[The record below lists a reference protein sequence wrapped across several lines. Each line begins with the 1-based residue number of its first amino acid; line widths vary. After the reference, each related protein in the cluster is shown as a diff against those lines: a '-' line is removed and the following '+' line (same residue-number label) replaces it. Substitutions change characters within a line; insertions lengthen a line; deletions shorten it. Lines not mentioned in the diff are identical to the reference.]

1 MMFFP
6 HCTKGIIIITS
17 RLLSVWF
24 TDSSEDDFGN
34 VFAWSAPAVFS
45 QRSRSLA
52 TAIKPDHALMTKGQD
67 ISSISD
73 RAVRK
78 IWLLGSRDWCSY
90 KEFTNKCVFFCQ
102 HQEHLLSNLT
112 IFYSNLYLYQ
122 KHHLGNEK
130 LLVVLSRPITRP
142 TCWYHQ
148 SLLERI
154 LPWHLRCRRK
164 IRLIFISKGNEVR
177 YKIAFYLYPLVIN
190 QLKDINLIKR
200 WQRKS

>member
-1 MMFFP
+1 MVHWSSPYFTYVTCNMMFFH

-112 IFYSNLYLYQ
+112 IFIQICIYIKNITWVMRSYSLCSV
-122 KHHLGNEK
+122 G
-130 LLVVLSRPITRP
+130 R
-142 TCWYHQ
+142 
-148 SLLERI
+148 
-154 LPWHLRCRRK
+154 
-164 IRLIFISKGNEVR
+164 
-177 YKIAFYLYPLVIN
+177 
-190 QLKDINLIKR
+190 
-200 WQRKS
+200 

>member
-1 MMFFP
+1 MMFFH

-17 RLLSVWF
+17 WLLSVWF

-45 QRSRSLA
+45 QLSRSLA

-154 LPWHLRCRRK
+154 LPWHPK
-164 IRLIFISKGNEVR
+164 MQKKNPP
-177 YKIAFYLYPLVIN
+177 YLY
-190 QLKDINLIKR
+190 IKR
-200 WQRKS
+200 KWSQI